1 MIPWFFKRDG
11 VKKFLTMNK
20 KRKSLSIKNLGQ
32 EIHRLRR
39 TLDERIRAASHEAEN
54 ANRLLT
60 KNKIETSKEALRL
73 CSIHVASTQPTM
85 NAYVAKKLEFGLFE
99 AMSIE
104 GFLMPQELQ
113 GLKDNIDFGLYSSD
127 SMDELERIIRHES
140 DPFADIGINI
150 SDEPDF
156 SSV

>member
-1 MIPWFFKRDG
+1 MIPWFFNRDE
-11 VKKFLTMNK
+11 VKKFLAKNK
-20 KRKSLSIKNLGQ
+20 NQKSLSIKNLGQ

-39 TLDERIRAASHEAEN
+39 TLDERIRAASHESKS
-54 ANRLLT
+54 ANRQLT
-60 KNKIETSKEALRL
+60 KKKIEASKEALRL

-156 SSV
+156 SSM

>member
-1 MIPWFFKRDG
+1 
-11 VKKFLTMNK
+11 
-20 KRKSLSIKNLGQ
+20 
-32 EIHRLRR
+32 
-39 TLDERIRAASHEAEN
+39 
-54 ANRLLT
+54 
-60 KNKIETSKEALRL
+60 
-73 CSIHVASTQPTM
+73 M

-140 DPFADIGINI
+140 DPFADIGISI
-150 SDEPDF
+150 SNEPDF